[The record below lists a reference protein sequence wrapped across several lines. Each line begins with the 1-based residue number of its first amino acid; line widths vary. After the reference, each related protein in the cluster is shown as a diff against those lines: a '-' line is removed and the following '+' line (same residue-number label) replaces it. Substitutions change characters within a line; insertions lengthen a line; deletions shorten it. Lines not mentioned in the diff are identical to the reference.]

1 MRKSQIHPR
10 ETLAATLGAAGLAGA
25 APSSWRQ
32 GLYQP
37 RAGPLCISAT
47 TQGVHPGLLSV
58 PVLTRRASGNAQ
70 GCA

>member
-10 ETLAATLGAAGLAGA
+10 ENLAATLGAAGLAGP
-25 APSSWRQ
+25 APSSWRR

-47 TQGVHPGLLSV
+47 TQGVSPRLLSV
-58 PVLTRRASGNAQ
+58 LVLTRRASGTAQ
-70 GCA
+70 ECA